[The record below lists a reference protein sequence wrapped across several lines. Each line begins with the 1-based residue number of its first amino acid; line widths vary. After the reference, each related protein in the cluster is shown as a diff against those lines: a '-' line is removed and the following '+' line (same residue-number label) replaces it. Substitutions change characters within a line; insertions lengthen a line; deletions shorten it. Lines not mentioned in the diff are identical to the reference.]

1 MGFFLGSLVVVT
13 TRPPGISEP
22 SRGVFPWRVG
32 GFGSFPKE
40 LDRGQKDHVERDSTR
55 KKRKT
60 LENKGKFI
68 NALSVKDSFQV
79 HLSDKMENG

>member
-1 MGFFLGSLVVVT
+1 MEKGWVFFFFLVSLVVVT

-40 LDRGQKDHVERDSTR
+40 LDRTEGSRR
-55 KKRKT
+55 KRFHKKKEKNIRKQR
-60 LENKGKFI
+60 K
-68 NALSVKDSFQV
+68 V
-79 HLSDKMENG
+79 HQCT